1 MNWYNI
7 FYWVTRGDSIKD
19 FFDTSSNIFT
29 TLTVILFIGLVIITI
44 LYSASIDS
52 EETKN
57 DEEDKKTPKIRSL
70 IIARKY
76 FSIFFYVMLFLS
88 ILTWSGYVLT
98 PTKKDALLILAAGGT
113 MNYLTTDSTAK
124 QLPHEMTNFVVSE
137 LKTMA
142 KEAKVDF
149 GIATQ
154 KEKILEEA
162 KQMSTQEL
170 LDKIQADSNFANVIL
185 NK

>member
-19 FFDTSSNIFT
+19 FFDISSNIFT
-29 TLTVILFIGLVIITI
+29 TLAVISFVVVAACTIGAGIQI
-44 LYSASIDS
+44 SDS
-52 EETKN
+52 NTKN
-57 DEEDKKTPKIRSL
+57 DDEDKSNPEIRAWQKTRRYSSFLFYPLL
-70 IIARKY
+70 I
-76 FSIFFYVMLFLS
+76 FSI
-88 ILTWSGYVLT
+88 ITWLGYVLT
-98 PTKKDALLILAAGGT
+98 PTKKEALLILAGGGT

-124 QLPHEMTNFVVSE
+124 QLPHEMTTFVVTE

-149 GIATQ
+149 GIANQ
-154 KEKILEEA
+154 KERILEDA
-162 KQMSTQEL
+162 KQMTTEQLMEKMKL
-170 LDKIQADSNFANVIL
+170 DSNFANVIL